1 MFFSLFFIFQLISL
15 SIESVHNFYTGC
27 QIATTKAKYKETI
40 ELSPVEDIYVVGFY
54 VVLKNWKGKKINF
67 NIEMSKSDSEKF
79 ITYAYFTDILP
90 LSIDDV
96 CIIDAMSSIN
106 YKSKKNGKYKYKVSN
121 QKTKYLLV
129 AVQTYSQDGFK
140 DKVSFYLGS
149 KYTALLVVIIV
160 FGVIIGIILLI
171 VGIIYLLRIIERYEN
186 KKSAKREREKREIE
200 RERAQ
205 QEKQRRTQN
214 EQVKDQKQMD
224 NQNQV
229 EQKEDQNKT
238 DNQQQQNN
246 ENEVNNPLQGQT
258 EELHLAENIQVN
270 NQIPPTNSL

>member
-1 MFFSLFFIFQLISL
+1 
-15 SIESVHNFYTGC
+15 
-27 QIATTKAKYKETI
+27 
-40 ELSPVEDIYVVGFY
+40 
-54 VVLKNWKGKKINF
+54 
-67 NIEMSKSDSEKF
+67 MSKSDSEEF

-106 YKSKKNGKYKYKVSN
+106 HKSKKNGKYKYKVTN

-171 VGIIYLLRIIERYEN
+171 VGIIYLLRIIERW
-186 KKSAKREREKREIE
+186 
-200 RERAQ
+200 
-205 QEKQRRTQN
+205 
-214 EQVKDQKQMD
+214 
-224 NQNQV
+224 
-229 EQKEDQNKT
+229 KEC
-238 DNQQQQNN
+238 
-246 ENEVNNPLQGQT
+246 
-258 EELHLAENIQVN
+258 
-270 NQIPPTNSL
+270 

>member
-1 MFFSLFFIFQLISL
+1 
-15 SIESVHNFYTGC
+15 
-27 QIATTKAKYKETI
+27 
-40 ELSPVEDIYVVGFY
+40 
-54 VVLKNWKGKKINF
+54 
-67 NIEMSKSDSEKF
+67 MSKSDSEEF

-106 YKSKKNGKYKYKVSN
+106 YKSQKNGKYKYKVTKE
-121 QKTKYLLV
+121 KTKYLLV

-149 KYTALLVVIIV
+149 KNTALIIVIIV

-171 VGIIYLLRIIERYEN
+171 VGIIYLLRIFERYEN
-186 KKSAKREREKREIE
+186 RKSAKREREKREIE

>member
-67 NIEMSKSDSEKF
+67 NIEMSKSDSEEF

-106 YKSKKNGKYKYKVSN
+106 YKSQKNGKYKYKVTKE
-121 QKTKYLLV
+121 KTKYLLV

-149 KYTALLVVIIV
+149 KNTALIIVIIV

-171 VGIIYLLRIIERYEN
+171 VGIIYLLRIIERCERR
-186 KKSAKREREKREIE
+186 KSSKRKRK
-200 RERAQ
+200 RLQ
-205 QEKQRRTQN
+205 QEEDKQRSTQN
-214 EQVKDQKQMD
+214 EQVKDQQQND

-229 EQKEDQNKT
+229 EQKNDQNKT